1 MGLDLRK
8 PIGIFFL
15 ILGVILVGHGLLTQ
29 GAEMYAKSL
38 GININIVWGAVLVVF
53 GLLMLLPAVLGKG
66 DGDGK

>member
-15 ILGVILVGHGLLTQ
+15 ILGVILVAHGLITN

-38 GININIVWGAVLVVF
+38 GININLIWGGVLVVF
-53 GLLMLLPAVLGKG
+53 GALMLIPALLDKG
-66 DGDGK
+66 DRG

>member
-15 ILGVILVGHGLLTQ
+15 ILGFILVAHGLITN

-38 GININIVWGAVLVVF
+38 GININLVWGGVLLAF
-53 GLLMLLPAVLGKG
+53 GALMLIPALLDKG
-66 DGDGK
+66 GRS

>member
-15 ILGVILVGHGLLTQ
+15 VLGVILVSHGFLTR

-38 GININIVWGAVLVVF
+38 GININLVWGAVLIVF
-53 GLLMLLPAVLGKG
+53 GLLMLIPALLSKG
-66 DGDGK
+66 GGDDK